1 MGSQPLF
8 CDGAWRFYSIR
19 KRCNHLYMLIYN
31 VPQSL
36 NDRFRWVALLPSPT
50 SKSIISPAPLSTV
63 INIKVYPTSIL
74 WSFFIYVHSSSISRT
89 SISLSDFVLL
99 QLLSNFSCT

>member
-1 MGSQPLF
+1 MPLKEFFDSTTMMSQPLF
-8 CDGAWRFYSIR
+8 CDGARRFCSIH

-50 SKSIISPAPLSTV
+50 FQ
-63 INIKVYPTSIL
+63 N
-74 WSFFIYVHSSSISRT
+74 
-89 SISLSDFVLL
+89 
-99 QLLSNFSCT
+99 Q

>member
-1 MGSQPLF
+1 MVRG
-8 CDGAWRFYSIR
+8 DFYSIR

-50 SKSIISPAPLSTV
+50 
-63 INIKVYPTSIL
+63 
-74 WSFFIYVHSSSISRT
+74 
-89 SISLSDFVLL
+89 L
-99 QLLSNFSCT
+99 QNQ